1 MLVYVK
7 EENMKDYS
15 LMFVVIDDLLEDVD
29 MIEEKL
35 LLLHRIK

>member
-1 MLVYVK
+1 MLAYVK
-7 EENMKDYS
+7 EELMKDYS
-15 LMFVVIDDLLEDVD
+15 LMFVVIDNLLEDVD

>member
-1 MLVYVK
+1 
-7 EENMKDYS
+7 MKDYS

>member
-1 MLVYVK
+1 
-7 EENMKDYS
+7 MKDYS
-15 LMFVVIDDLLEDVD
+15 LMFVVIDNLLEDVD